1 MFTPR
6 ALVEG
11 VCCPTSYLGG
21 RSQSTEVR
29 RLCPEQQLVINVSWS
44 ERLRA
49 LAFALLF
56 IEARSMLNAT
66 VPVRLCPI
74 SLRAHASCLLGTK
87 ARPSFPTGPR
97 NLALPAPAW
106 LPLLELRL
114 LMTASC
120 PEHLL
125 STGDFRFSCVE
136 CMLSALSGHFS
147 ELITPF

>member
-6 ALVEG
+6 AVVEG
-11 VCCPTSYLGG
+11 ACCPITYLGG
-21 RSQSTEVR
+21 RSQSTEAR

-56 IEARSMLNAT
+56 IEARSVLNAT
-66 VPVRLCPI
+66 VPLRLCPI

-87 ARPSFPTGPR
+87 ARPSFPTRPR
-97 NLALPAPAW
+97 TLALPAPAW
-106 LPLLELRL
+106 PPLLELCL
-114 LMTASC
+114 LITASC

-136 CMLSALSGHFS
+136 CLLSALSVHFS
-147 ELITPF
+147 ELTAPF